1 MLIYIIHFLIYCLA
15 FPKSQTDNMSP
26 SDYADMLENCT
37 GTPWSHCHNC
47 KQEYQGDLRR
57 NLAEMW
63 LDAVE
68 NNDDSDPQHEIAMLN
83 FAEACMKIN
92 AYDLAIQ
99 ICDNIRAIVKLKFRV
114 MDVMLVATFPTPPKI
129 SSTLSFNI
137 AISLLL
143 LLLLLSSMGLRPIVL
158 ARSLTSLLPTLG
170 CGDRLCW

>member
-1 MLIYIIHFLIYCLA
+1 MISLSLETMVCNVTTLLLINGVANLYTVQKLLCRIFTYYEYIKETLYLCAHIHLSLLGIYRLA

-47 KQEYQGDLRR
+47 KQEYQGDLRQ

-63 LDAVE
+63 VDAVE

-83 FAEACMKIN
+83 FAEASMKIN

-99 ICDNIRAIVKLKFRV
+99 ICDNIRAIVKLK
-114 MDVMLVATFPTPPKI
+114 
-129 SSTLSFNI
+129 
-137 AISLLL
+137 
-143 LLLLLSSMGLRPIVL
+143 
-158 ARSLTSLLPTLG
+158 LG
-170 CGDRLCW
+170 IWMSC

>member
-1 MLIYIIHFLIYCLA
+1 
-15 FPKSQTDNMSP
+15 MSP

-47 KQEYQGDLRR
+47 KQEYQGDLRQ
-57 NLAEMW
+57 NLAEIW
-63 LDAVE
+63 VDAVE

-92 AYDLAIQ
+92 AFDLAIQ

-143 LLLLLSSMGLRPIVL
+143 LLLLL
-158 ARSLTSLLPTLG
+158 
-170 CGDRLCW
+170 